1 MIDNN
6 KSKSPILPAEK
17 SSSTGADTLRSY
29 MSEMGAMDLLT
40 KDEEIKLT
48 KSIHDTKSRL
58 LKTLASTPFLY
69 KHVSLRET
77 EIPEDSF
84 SVLFDLYK
92 DFTIA
97 SEEDSNK
104 YAEDSKLIILNKETA
119 NAFDFIQSC
128 DIIKNNF
135 EYGKKSLHLCK
146 EIEPEVPYLIFEHDL
161 VQNAFNELKFYN
173 NSINGLLAEI
183 ISITH
188 TKNPDL
194 SLDEITSYLHTNQA
208 DDTYLNHFKIS
219 DKKIKLLITEIQE
232 IEKTTELGSIKLKK
246 LFLRASLYNSK
257 WESLKSQMVRA
268 NLRLVISIAKKYPL
282 NYLPLTD
289 MIQEGNIGLLKAV
302 NKFEYRKCY
311 KFSTYATWWIRQSIT
326 RGMADQSKTIRIPV
340 HIVDLLNKID
350 KLEQSYFHENHK
362 LPTNKYLA
370 TEVGI
375 TEKKLVQMR
384 TANSEILSVDDSIS
398 SEADEITLKDVLP
411 NESSEN
417 QVEKL
422 EDEALKI
429 QLNNIV
435 NKLPEREKMI
445 IRMRFGLGI
454 SKDYTLEE
462 VGVQFNVTRER
473 IRQIELK
480 ALGRILNDLGGK
492 ELKLFLK
499 ADK

>member
-1 MIDNN
+1 MVDNT
-6 KSKSPILPAEK
+6 KSKTAILPAEK

-29 MSEMGAMDLLT
+29 MSEMGAIDLLT
-40 KDEEIKLT
+40 KDQEVKLT
-48 KSIHDTKSRL
+48 KNIHDTKARL
-58 LKTLASTPFLY
+58 VKILAATPFLY
-69 KHVSLRET
+69 KHVSLREI

-84 SVLFDLYK
+84 AVLFDLYK
-92 DFTIA
+92 DFVIA

-104 YAEDSKLIILNKETA
+104 HAEESKLIILNKETA

-128 DIIKNNF
+128 DEIKNNF
-135 EYGKKSLHLCK
+135 EYGKKSLHLCQK
-146 EIEPEVPYLIFEHDL
+146 IEGEVPYLIFEHDL
-161 VQNAFNELKFYN
+161 VQNAYNELKFYN
-173 NSINGLLAEI
+173 DSINNILGEI
-183 ISITH
+183 ISLTH
-188 TKNPDL
+188 TSNPDL
-194 SLDEITSYLHTNQA
+194 SLDNITSYLHTNNA
-208 DDTYLNHFKIS
+208 NDGYLKHFKIS
-219 DKKIKLLITEIQE
+219 NNKITLLISEISG
-232 IEKTTELGSIKLKK
+232 IERITELSSMTLKK
-246 LFLRASLYNSK
+246 LFLKASLYNSK
-257 WESLKSQMVRA
+257 WDALKSQMVRA

-350 KLEQSYFHENHK
+350 KLEQAYFHDNHK

-370 TEVGI
+370 DEVGI

-422 EDEALKI
+422 EDEALKL
-429 QLNNIV
+429 QLNKIV

-462 VGVQFNVTRER
+462 VGVQFGVTRER